1 MAAETVRIYVVDQ
14 DDNPVVGVLVRFFD
28 ATGTTFIT
36 QQVTSLVGSDA
47 VAEVT
52 LEGDDPAV
60 GYTIRLSKTGVAFD
74 GSLGNSSKSPQLIS
88 VASPPTLPNDWD
100 VLALTFVHPTATNPR
115 LCRCSGFFLDIAGR
129 PLVNMDISFI
139 NTFAPAVVD
148 GSAVMGPEIQVRTD
162 EDGYVEVDLY
172 RNGIYD
178 AWVPGVCAREDAEG
192 NTAVAFPRSVKVP
205 DSASANLPDL
215 LFPVVAA
222 VDFGV
227 ASLSL
232 AILEQANLTPEVTAS
247 DGRTLV
253 GAALEDVIYTVDD
266 LTVAGV
272 STSATQVFV
281 VGIAAGSTV
290 LRATRKDLSIVKIP
304 ATGISGQPIAI
315 TVHE

>member
-1 MAAETVRIYVVDQ
+1 MAVETVKIYVVDQ
-14 DDNPVVGVLVRFFD
+14 DDDPVVGVLIRFFD

-52 LEGDDPAV
+52 LEGDDPAIE
-60 GYTIRLSKTGVAFD
+60 YTIRLSKTGVAFD
-74 GSLGNSSKSPQLIS
+74 GSLGSSSKSPQLIS
-88 VASPPTLPNDWD
+88 VASPPDLPNEWD
-100 VLALTFVHPTATNPR
+100 VLAVTFSRPTATSPR

-162 EDGYVEVDLY
+162 EDGYVELDLY

-178 AWVPGVCAREDAEG
+178 AWVPGVCAREDADG
-192 NTAVAFPRSVKVP
+192 NTAIAFPRTVMVP
-205 DSASANLPDL
+205 DSSSANLPDL
-215 LFPVVAA
+215 LFPVVEA

-232 AILEQANLTPEVTAS
+232 EVLEQGDLTPVVTAS

-253 GAALEDVIYTVDD
+253 GAALEDVIYTIDD
-266 LTVAGV
+266 LSIAGI

-281 VGIAAGSTV
+281 VGAAPGTTV
-290 LRATRKDLSIVKIP
+290 LRATRKDLSVVKIP
-304 ATGISGQPIAI
+304 NTEITGQPLTI
-315 TVHE
+315 TVT

>member
-1 MAAETVRIYVVDQ
+1 MAAETVKIYVVDQ
-14 DDNPVVGVLVRFFD
+14 DADPVVGVLVRFFD

-52 LEGDDPAV
+52 LEGDDPAI

-74 GSLGNSSKSPQLIS
+74 GSLGSSSKSPQLIS
-88 VASPPTLPNDWD
+88 VASPPDPLNEWD
-100 VLALTFVHPTATNPR
+100 VLAVTFSRPTATNPR

-162 EDGYVEVDLY
+162 EDGYVELDLY

-178 AWVPGVCAREDAEG
+178 AWVPGVCAREDADG
-192 NTAVAFPRSVKVP
+192 NTAIAFPRTVKVP
-205 DSASANLPDL
+205 DSSSANLPDL
-215 LFPVVAA
+215 LFPVVEA

-232 AILEQANLTPEVTAS
+232 EVLEQGSLTPVVTAS
-247 DGRTLV
+247 DGRTLI
-253 GAALEDVIYTVDD
+253 GAALEDVIYMIDD
-266 LTVAGV
+266 LSIAGI

-281 VGIAAGSTV
+281 VGAAPGTTV
-290 LRATRKDLSIVKIP
+290 LRATRKDLSVVKIP
-304 ATGISGQPIAI
+304 NAEITGQPLTI
-315 TVHE
+315 TVT